1 MHDKVITRREGMP
14 CQVPAVRYGCAGW
27 CLALGLVDTRVLD
40 NRPTEA
46 RAASA
51 HALATFLF
59 TSEAQVDS

>member
-1 MHDKVITRREGMP
+1 MP